1 MKSLNTLWNEEM
13 TKIKV
18 GDLDELYNSYI
29 HHLYSWNHLVFEN
42 QVWSCHFLKFKIWI
56 VTWRSDQNKSCR
68 QWGVQ
73 QLLCSRLLLLKSF
86 KVWKSRLKLPFSE
99 IQNYNGSNLVKWK
112 YDQNKSCTYWWV
124 VQHWYSWVFH
134 LKSFTLSKYCFNL
147 KLFEF

>member
-1 MKSLNTLWNEEM
+1 MKSINTLWNEEM

-29 HHLYSWNHLVFEN
+29 HHLYSWNHFVFEN

-86 KVWKSRLKLPFSE
+86 KVSKSCLKLPFSE
-99 IQNYNGSNLVKWK
+99 IQITTVQIWSNENMIKIKVVHIDELYNIGIHEFFIWNHLLFQNIVSN
-112 YDQNKSCTYWWV
+112 
-124 VQHWYSWVFH
+124 
-134 LKSFTLSKYCFNL
+134 
-147 KLFEF
+147 